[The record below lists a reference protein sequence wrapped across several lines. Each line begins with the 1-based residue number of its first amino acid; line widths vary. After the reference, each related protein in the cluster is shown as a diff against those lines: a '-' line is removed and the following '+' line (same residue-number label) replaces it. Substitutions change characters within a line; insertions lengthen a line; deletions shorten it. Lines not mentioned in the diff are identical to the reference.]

1 MFKKYLKKSS
11 FESLE
16 DFQKNFEILV
26 PDNFNFAYDVVDEYA
41 RISPS
46 KRAICWVNDK
56 GLHHDFTF
64 AELKEKSDATAS
76 FFQSLGIGRGDKV
89 MLILKRRYEFW
100 FSILALHKI
109 GAICIPA
116 THLLTPKDIIYRNNA
131 AGIKMIVSV
140 GEPEIMGSIDVAIYD
155 SPTIETLVCV
165 GDEIPDGW
173 VSFNE
178 GINNADPFVRPTGEM
193 ASQNNDISL
202 MYFTS
207 GTTADPKM
215 VCHDFTYPLGHIITA
230 KYWQNV

>member
-1 MFKKYLKKSS
+1 MFEKYLKKST

-16 DFQKNFEILV
+16 DFQNNYELLI

-56 GLHHDFTF
+56 GMQHDFTF

-131 AGIKMIVSV
+131 AGTKMIVSV
-140 GEPEIMGSIDVAIYD
+140 AEPEIMGSIDVAMYD
-155 SPTIETLVCV
+155 SPTVETLVCV
-165 GDEIPDGW
+165 GDELPDGW
-173 VSFNE
+173 ISFDE
-178 GINNADPFVRPTGEM
+178 GVRMAKPFVCGAREIV
-193 ASQNNDISL
+193 SQNSDISL
-202 MYFTS
+202 LYFTS
-207 GTTADPKM
+207 GTTANPK
-215 VCHDFTYPLGHIITA
+215 
-230 KYWQNV
+230 

>member
-1 MFKKYLKKSS
+1 MFEKYLKKST

-16 DFQKNFEILV
+16 DFQNNYELLI

-76 FFQSLGIGRGDKV
+76 FFQSLGIDRGDKV

-100 FSILALHKI
+100 YSILALHKI

-116 THLLTPKDIIYRNNA
+116 THLLTPKDLIYRNNA
-131 AGIKMIVSV
+131 AGIKMIISVS
-140 GEPEIMGSIDVAIYD
+140 EPEIVHNINEAMSG
-155 SPTIETLVCV
+155 SPTVEKLVTV
-165 GDEIPDGW
+165 GDPTPEDWISFRDG
-173 VSFNE
+173 VR
-178 GINNADPFVRPTGEM
+178 NAKPFV
-193 ASQNNDISL
+193 
-202 MYFTS
+202 
-207 GTTADPKM
+207 
-215 VCHDFTYPLGHIITA
+215 
-230 KYWQNV
+230 